1 MDKGFKALSVKNYVY
16 QRLGSEEGWI
26 SGWFRGVPE
35 AVLIFH
41 GITGPTFINGIWYNL
56 FEIFCL

>member
-16 QRLGSEEGWI
+16 QRLGSEDGWI

-35 AVLIFH
+35 TVLIIH
-41 GITGPTFINGIWYNL
+41 GINGPTFINGIW
-56 FEIFCL
+56 